1 MKEYEARQFKVCY
14 MNSPEKAQ
22 VLLLQDTSQESYSI
36 EGGCDKQLY

>member
-22 VLLLQDTSQESYSI
+22 ENLCFFQLFVL
-36 EGGCDKQLY
+36 